1 MSVASISSTSFYQ
14 PSSVSANSR
23 SRRAEFQQLG
33 QDLQSGNLAAAQ
45 QDFSGLTQAT
55 SQTSGSTQTASSTAQ
70 IPGFGSMVQDLS
82 TLGQAIQSGNLSAAQ
97 QAYKTVQQ
105 DMQSVQQSHG
115 CHHVASAGT
124 ATASTTGGSATGTT
138 SNSLL
143 NLLSSSLANS
153 SSFGA
158 GLLSTGLSAVA

>member
-1 MSVASISSTSFYQ
+1 MSVAGISSTSFYQ
-14 PSSVSANSR
+14 PSSVNANSQ

-55 SQTSGSTQTASSTAQ
+55 SQTSGSTQTASSNAQ
-70 IPGFGSMVQDLS
+70 IPGFGSMVQELS
-82 TLGQAIQSGNLSAAQ
+82 TLGQALQSGNLSAAQ

-105 DMQSVQQSHG
+105 DMQSVQQTHG
-115 CHHVASAGT
+115 HHHGTST

-138 SNSLL
+138 GDSLL
-143 NLLSSSLANS
+143 NLLSSSLVNS
-153 SSFGA
+153 SSFGV